1 MDIYFKPNYAKPI
14 KLKFIL
20 LYRLLL
26 LFWGECGGE
35 EPKVNLHSFI
45 YYK

>member
-1 MDIYFKPNYAKPI
+1 MEIYLKPNYVKPI

-26 LFWGECGGE
+26 LFFWRGGGA
-35 EPKVNLHSFI
+35 KVNLHSFI